1 MTSALTLAEWG
12 RGKLLGGHSQL
23 IVPTRVGGEGENS
36 TRTSHQRRHEMTDPH
51 TCVTVMAR
59 YRKADEF
66 NALQKQDLRA
76 AVKTEIGSDEK
87 TAGKKEK
94 DNKV

>member
-1 MTSALTLAEWG
+1 
-12 RGKLLGGHSQL
+12 
-23 IVPTRVGGEGENS
+23 
-36 TRTSHQRRHEMTDPH
+36 
-51 TCVTVMAR
+51 MAR